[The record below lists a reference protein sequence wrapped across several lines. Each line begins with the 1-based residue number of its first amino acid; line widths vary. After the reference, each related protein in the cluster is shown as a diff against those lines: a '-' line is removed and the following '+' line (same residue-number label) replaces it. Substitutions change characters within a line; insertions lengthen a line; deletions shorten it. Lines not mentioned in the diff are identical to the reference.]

1 MAENQED
8 RSTEDL
14 LDEASQARID
24 EMREK
29 GQVAQSR
36 ELVGLLSLLAAAA
49 TLWMFAPKIGLDIA
63 EYMRETLRVDEAV
76 KMNFSDKSALNLAL
90 MKCLKLIVMIGL
102 PISMAGFVFGVA
114 GSFMQ
119 IGSIFSFEP
128 LTPNLEK
135 IDPIKGAMRFLS
147 MKFLF
152 ESFRM
157 MIKVVVSVYVAYL
170 LVKSEVLTSPELM
183 ITDPSRVLAA
193 FSASGRTVFLVLI
206 AIGTVFAGIDY
217 WLQRREWMKQV
228 RLTRQEAKEEA
239 KEREGNPQ
247 VKARIRSIQRE
258 MSRKRMMAA
267 VKKADVIVTNPTHIA
282 IAIQYDKDKMLAP
295 KVVAKGADFVA
306 QKIKALAAE
315 AGVPTVEN
323 VPLARTLYKSVKI
336 NQYIPRAL
344 YQAVAEVLAYV
355 YRLRNRKM

>member
-8 RSTEDL
+8 RSTDDL
-14 LDEASQARID
+14 LEEASQTRID

-29 GQVAQSR
+29 GQVPQSR

-49 TLWMFAPKIGLDIA
+49 TLYVFAPKMGLDIG
-63 EYMRETLRVDEAV
+63 EYMRGAFRADTAA
-76 KMNFSDKSALNLAL
+76 KMNFSDQGTVNVAL
-90 MKCLKLIVMIGL
+90 MKCLKVIAMVGL
-102 PISMAGFVFGVA
+102 PVSIAGFIFGVA

-128 LTPNLEK
+128 ITPDLEK
-135 IDPIKGAMRFLS
+135 IDPIKGLMRFFS
-147 MKFLF
+147 MKFVW
-152 ESFRM
+152 ESCRM
-157 MIKVVVSVYVAYL
+157 VIKVLVSTYVAYL
-170 LVKSEVLTSPELM
+170 LVKGEVMTSPTAML
-183 ITDPSRVLAA
+183 TDPSMVLSAL
-193 FSASGRTVFLVLI
+193 SASAKNVFLTLI
-206 AIGTVFAGIDY
+206 AIAGVFAGIDFFMQRQD
-217 WLQRREWMKQV
+217 WLKQV
-228 RLTRQEAKEEA
+228 RLTRQEAKDEA

-247 VKARIRSIQRE
+247 VKARVRSIQRE
-258 MSRKRMMAA
+258 MSRRRMMAA
-267 VKKADVIVTNPTHIA
+267 VKGADVIVTNPTHIA
-282 IAIQYDKDKMLAP
+282 IAIKYDRENMSAP

-355 YRLRNRKM
+355 YRLRSHKM

>member
-8 RSTEDL
+8 RSTDDL
-14 LDEASQARID
+14 LDEASQTRID

-36 ELVGLLSLLAAAA
+36 ELVGLLSLMAAAA
-49 TLWMFAPKIGLDIA
+49 TLYIFAPKMGADIA
-63 EYMRETLRVDEAV
+63 EYMRDIFRVDRLA
-76 KMNFSDKSALNLAL
+76 KMNFNDKAEVNLAL
-90 MKCLKLIVMIGL
+90 AKCLKLIIMIGL
-102 PISMAGFVFGVA
+102 PVSVAGFVFGIA

-119 IGSIFSFEP
+119 VGSVFSFEP
-128 LTPNLEK
+128 ITPNLEK
-135 IDPIKGAMRFLS
+135 IDPIKGLARFIS
-147 MKFLF
+147 MKFVV

-157 MIKVVVSVYVAYL
+157 ILKVALSVYVAYL

-183 ITDPSRVLAA
+183 ISDPSRVLSA
-193 FSASGRTVFLVLI
+193 FSSSGKTVFLTLI
-206 AIGTVFAGIDY
+206 AIAAVFAGGDF
-217 WLQRREWMKQV
+217 WMQRREWLKQV

-247 VKARIRSIQRE
+247 IKARIRSIQRE
-258 MSRKRMMAA
+258 MSRRRMMAA

-282 IAIQYDKDKMLAP
+282 IAIQYDKDNMLAP

-306 QKIKALAAE
+306 QRIKAIAAE

-355 YRLRNRKM
+355 FRLRNRKM

>member
-8 RSTEDL
+8 RNTDDL
-14 LDEASQARID
+14 LDEPSQTRID

-29 GQVAQSR
+29 GQVSQSR
-36 ELVGLLSLLAAAA
+36 ELVGLISLLAAASA
-49 TLWMFAPKIGLDIA
+49 LWIFAPKIGADIA
-63 EYMRETLRVDEAV
+63 EYMREMFRVDEAA
-76 KMNFSDKSALNLAL
+76 KMNFKDSSALNLAL
-90 MKCLKLIVMIGL
+90 MKCLKLIVFMGL
-102 PISMAGFVFGVA
+102 PISVAGFVFGVL

-119 IGSIFSFEP
+119 VGSILSFEP
-128 LTPNLEK
+128 IMPKFEK
-135 IDPIKGAMRFLS
+135 IDPLKGL
-147 MKFLF
+147 MKFF
-152 ESFRM
+152 SMRYVMDSARM
-157 MIKVVVSVYVAYL
+157 IFKISVSVYAAYL
-170 LVKSEVLTSPELM
+170 LVKTQIFNSPELM
-183 ITDPSRVLAA
+183 LSDPATFLSAMS
-193 FSASGRTVFLVLI
+193 SASKTIFITLFMI
-206 AIGTVFAGIDY
+206 AVVFAGVDF
-217 WLQRREWMKQV
+217 WMQRKEWMKQV

-247 VKARIRSIQRE
+247 VKARVRAIQRE

-267 VKKADVIVTNPTHIA
+267 VKNADVIVTNPTHIA

-295 KVVAKGADFVA
+295 KVIAKGADFVA

-323 VPLARTLYKSVKI
+323 IPLARTLYKSVKV

-355 YRLRNRKM
+355 YRLRNKF